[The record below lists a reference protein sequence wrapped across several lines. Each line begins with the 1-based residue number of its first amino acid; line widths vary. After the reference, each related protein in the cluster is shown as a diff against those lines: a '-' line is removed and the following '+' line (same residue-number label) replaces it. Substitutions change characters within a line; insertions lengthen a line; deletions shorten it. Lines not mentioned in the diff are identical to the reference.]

1 MSLYFDPPCASF
13 SATLI
18 NHAVCLSVRPKGLSF
33 VVGQS
38 HARAAALPAADAMHG
53 PRHARRTRA
62 RGLHSVHA
70 GILHIVVLG
79 RKFSS
84 DAIDFQP
91 GSKGWISTIS
101 NLSKLINHSV
111 GKELTSFATHLDH
124 ISTLNLPRCFYSKC
138 CQCGRLLKWH
148 SCIHYTV
155 GGSAFPLRSSLSLSF
170 PSPLADQRCVRPS
183 RPAFQASLVHRAF
196 ARSGGAATAKGP
208 MCNLFTLQIH
218 SHHKQRSHRA
228 RRCVE
233 ELSRCSYNITI
244 SHLKGQSMYRQKNT
258 NKKPFNLLSTGSD

>member
-1 MSLYFDPPCASF
+1 MRPSQGPF
-13 SATLI
+13 
-18 NHAVCLSVRPKGLSF
+18 VRRRTI
-33 VVGQS
+33 
-38 HARAAALPAADAMHG
+38 ARARAPALPAAAAMHG

-111 GKELTSFATHLDH
+111 GKERTSFATHLDH

-183 RPAFQASLVHRAF
+183 RPFKLRWSIEHLRA
-196 ARSGGAATAKGP
+196 AHSGGAAAAKGP

-218 SHHKQRSHRA
+218 APPPQT
-228 RRCVE
+228 E
-233 ELSRCSYNITI
+233 ITL
-244 SHLKGQSMYRQKNT
+244 HAEQSMQM
-258 NKKPFNLLSTGSD
+258 GSRVVEILM

>member
-1 MSLYFDPPCASF
+1 MHNSLHSFSGSMSLYFDPPCASF

-38 HARAAALPAADAMHG
+38 HARAAALPAAAAMHG

-111 GKELTSFATHLDH
+111 GKERTSFATHLDH

-183 RPAFQASLVHRAF
+183 RPFKLRWSIEHLRA
-196 ARSGGAATAKGP
+196 AA
-208 MCNLFTLQIH
+208 
-218 SHHKQRSHRA
+218 A
-228 RRCVE
+228 RRRRRGQCA
-233 ELSRCSYNITI
+233 I
-244 SHLKGQSMYRQKNT
+244 SLLFRFIPTT
-258 NKKPFNLLSTGSD
+258 NRDHTEHADV

>member
-1 MSLYFDPPCASF
+1 
-13 SATLI
+13 
-18 NHAVCLSVRPKGLSF
+18 
-33 VVGQS
+33 
-38 HARAAALPAADAMHG
+38 MHG

-111 GKELTSFATHLDH
+111 GKELTSFASHLDH

-170 PSPLADQRCVRPS
+170 PSPLADQRCVRPRVRRGLSSFVGPSSICAQRRRGDGEGANVQSLYSSDSFPPQTEITESTQMSS
-183 RPAFQASLVHRAF
+183 RV
-196 ARSGGAATAKGP
+196 
-208 MCNLFTLQIH
+208 
-218 SHHKQRSHRA
+218 
-228 RRCVE
+228 VE
-233 ELSRCSYNITI
+233 
-244 SHLKGQSMYRQKNT
+244 M
-258 NKKPFNLLSTGSD
+258 LLY